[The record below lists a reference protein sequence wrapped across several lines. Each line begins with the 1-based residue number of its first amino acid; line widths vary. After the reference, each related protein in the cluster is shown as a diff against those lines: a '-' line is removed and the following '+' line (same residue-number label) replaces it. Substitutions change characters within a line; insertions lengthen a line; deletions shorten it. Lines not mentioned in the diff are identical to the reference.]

1 MASDG
6 FVAVLIVHLHFP
18 EAQSLKAKRRELSR
32 LKSGLQSRLS
42 AAVAET
48 GHHERWQRSTLT
60 AALAAR
66 SAADAT
72 LLADSAERWLLA
84 HCPEGVWVERLVAS
98 VDDLRGLPAG
108 RVTEG

>member
-32 LKSGLQSRLS
+32 LKGGLQSRLS

-48 GHHERWQRSTLT
+48 DHHERWQRSTLT
-60 AALAAR
+60 AALTAR
-66 SAADAT
+66 SAADAAA
-72 LLADSAERWLLA
+72 LADSAERWLLA
-84 HCPEGVWVERLVAS
+84 HCPEGVWVERLLAS
-98 VDDLRGLPAG
+98 VEDLRGLPAAG
-108 RVTEG
+108 GAEG